1 MRSITRAGPSELF
14 RGFLASSLRD
24 APYAGLFVV
33 CYEGIKHEAASILL
47 PSSHLA
53 SAALH
58 SCSAAAAGTIATL
71 ATHPFDV
78 IKVLPFLPSIVLALI
93 TPNRPECKF
102 ELNTNI
108 MASSK
113 QLWLCGTLVPFFN
126 SLLTLLSCLYLR
138 NGAYMVSL
146 MALLSASL
154 EKYSPRQLD
163 GQFTNL
169 S

>member
-33 CYEGIKHEAASILL
+33 FYEGIKHEAASVLS

-58 SCSAAAAGTIATL
+58 SCSAAAAGTVATL

-78 IKVLPFLPSIVLALI
+78 IKVLHLFSSIILAL
-93 TPNRPECKF
+93 TAPNRPECKS

-113 QLWLCGTLVPFFN
+113 QP
-126 SLLTLLSCLYLR
+126 
-138 NGAYMVSL
+138 
-146 MALLSASL
+146 
-154 EKYSPRQLD
+154 
-163 GQFTNL
+163 
-169 S
+169 